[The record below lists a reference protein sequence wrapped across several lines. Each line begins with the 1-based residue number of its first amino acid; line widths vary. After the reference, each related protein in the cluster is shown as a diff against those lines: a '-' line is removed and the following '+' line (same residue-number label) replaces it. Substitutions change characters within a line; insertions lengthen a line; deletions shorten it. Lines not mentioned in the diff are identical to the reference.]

1 MGNLP
6 HLKVPALR
14 SEGNL
19 IKLASHWIEQEASA
33 QLLHFSNQ
41 ALEIFAQ

>member
-1 MGNLP
+1 MGDLP

-19 IKLASHWIEQEASA
+19 I
-33 QLLHFSNQ
+33 
-41 ALEIFAQ
+41 